1 MINISQESEVDMD
14 NQNGILGFSKF
25 RKVRQLPS
33 RVHNFKLQREC
44 ARDVQER
51 HITNRKCRDIVVEGS
66 DDPPRLDWSGWYRAS
81 IPFFQT
87 GMTLDRMWPLPEYHV
102 NP

>member
-1 MINISQESEVDMD
+1 MD
-14 NQNGILGFSKF
+14 NQNGILGFPQF

-51 HITNRKCRDIVVEGS
+51 HITNRKCRDIVVE
-66 DDPPRLDWSGWYRAS
+66 
-81 IPFFQT
+81 
-87 GMTLDRMWPLPEYHV
+87 
-102 NP
+102 